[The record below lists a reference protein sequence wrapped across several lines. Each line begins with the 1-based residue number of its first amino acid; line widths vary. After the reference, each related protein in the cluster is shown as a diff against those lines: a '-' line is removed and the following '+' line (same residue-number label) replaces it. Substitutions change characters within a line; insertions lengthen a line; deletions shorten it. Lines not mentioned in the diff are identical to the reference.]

1 MSAKS
6 VMEDW
11 LLAALWGAE
20 QWGRGPWVM
29 RNDTFEAWERRH
41 GLHRRLADMQRR
53 ELVRR
58 EKRAG
63 RMVCALTEQGML
75 AALGGKDVTA
85 RWNRRWDGQWR
96 QLLFDLP
103 QHQRRARI
111 RLWRWL
117 RQKGFGYLQ
126 QSVWVCPDPVD
137 ELSEALRDFRDDVE
151 SLIIMEARCGAG
163 YSDDAIVRGAWDFE
177 EINRRQE
184 AYLSTATLSDAERKH
199 FAASPAEL
207 GAWLRRERIAWQ
219 HALSLDPLLPRAL
232 WPKRYRGETAW
243 QTRSELYREIA
254 VCFR

>member
-11 LLAALWGAE
+11 LLAALWGAD
-20 QWGRGPWVM
+20 QLGRGPWALLHEP
-29 RNDTFEAWERRH
+29 FEAWERRH
-41 GLHRRLADMQRR
+41 GLHQRLAQMEQR

-63 RMVCALTEQGML
+63 QLVFALTQQGLL
-75 AALGGKDVTA
+75 AALGGKDAPT
-85 RWNRRWDGQWR
+85 RWNRPWDGQWR

-103 QHQRRARI
+103 QHQQRARV

-151 SLIIMEARCGAG
+151 SLIVMEARCGAG
-163 YSDDAIVRGAWDFE
+163 YSNDAIVRGAWDFE

-184 AYLSTATLSDAERKH
+184 SYLSTATLSSAEKKRL
-199 FAASPAEL
+199 AASPADL
-207 GAWLRRERIAWQ
+207 GAWLRSERIAWQ
-219 HALSLDPLLPRAL
+219 HALSLDPLLPRLL

-243 QTRSELYREIA
+243 QARVQLYREIA
-254 VCFR
+254 TCFQ